1 MTELVPLP
9 TGADLIKFL
18 GWSSS
23 ARNLDMCNT
32 HVQYVAALAKA
43 HTRGKGFSMTN
54 LQETVAEPIAQV
66 ILSGAARSVSN
77 PSAVFRIEAGT
88 TVATPGRF
96 ENWNL
101 AEQVTLN
108 RFRTRII

>member
-18 GWSSS
+18 GWSNS
-23 ARNLDMCNT
+23 ARNVALVT
-32 HVQYVAALAKA
+32 AHLEHVAALAKA
-43 HTRGKGFSMTN
+43 YTRGKGFSMVG
-54 LQETVAEPIAQV
+54 LAEVVAEPIAQV

-77 PSAVFRIEAGT
+77 PSAAFRIESGSV
-88 TVATPGRF
+88 VATPGRF
-96 ENWNL
+96 EGWNL

>member
-32 HVQYVAALAKA
+32 HVQHVAALAKA
-43 HTRGKGFSMTN
+43 YTRGKGFSMVG
-54 LQETVAEPIAQV
+54 LAEVVAEPIAQV

-77 PSAVFRIEAGT
+77 PSAAFRIESGSV
-88 TVATPGRF
+88 VATPGRF
-96 ENWNL
+96 EGWNL